1 MKKINNNGFTLVEVL
16 VTITIMGL
24 ISILALPEVQ
34 QLQAKNRLQKFI
46 TYGDTLK
53 DSAKLYVDSNS
64 PDLFGYATTGCAD
77 IPFSEL
83 KAKTLAK
90 DYLTGGITCDNN
102 QTYVHVVR
110 KNGVDTYKVFLKCV
124 SSSGKV
130 EYQTE
135 NLEVCPGGT
144 SPGGGGSGG
153 GETPGGGGS
162 GGGETPGGGGGSGGS
177 GGGGTVV
184 IGTGNFTISISPED
198 GSTWKRN
205 RKATI
210 KVTSDDGF
218 AANTV
223 VSYYL
228 ATDAAGNNQVA
239 GTSGAISFGNSAGTK
254 QMERTVILQG
264 VTGRLYLIAKP
275 IRMVDI
281 NGNSY
286 TDNVASGELLF
297 DNDPPKLKSVVEVK
311 REDALTVLQLYTE
324 TNKHLMIDFEENGSG
339 IVKWSYT
346 YPDGDGEEKD
356 YYFSIGPIL
365 SAWCQKDTSTSNLW
379 PTNGV
384 CNNEYHYFF
393 TSAFKKSTSAE
404 GKRVILKAYD
414 AVGNVGTIETTIVV
428 D

>member
-1 MKKINNNGFTLVEVL
+1 MKRINNKGFTLVEVL

-130 EYQTE
+130 EYQTDH
-135 NLEVCPGGT
+135 LEVCPGGA
-144 SPGGGGSGG
+144 SP
-153 GETPGGGGS
+153 

-210 KVTSDDGF
+210 KVTSDDSF

-239 GTSGAISFGNSAGTK
+239 GTAGAISFGNSAGTK

-297 DNDPPKLKSVVEVK
+297 DNEPPKLKSVTSLELKPYIATYRYLKV
-311 REDALTVLQLYTE
+311 
-324 TNKHLMIDFEENGSG
+324 DFEENGSG
-339 IVKWSYT
+339 IVKWTYT
-346 YPDGDGEEKD
+346 YPDGDNVEKK
-356 YYFSIGPIL
+356 YEIRAVGTFL
-365 SAWCQKDTSTSNLW
+365 NVLLRAWCENDSGNASSTCDN
-379 PTNGV
+379 T
-384 CNNEYHYFF
+384 YHYFYTSPF
-393 TSAFKKSTSAE
+393 TDSTSAE
-404 GKRVILKAYD
+404 GKRVIIKAYD
-414 AVGNVGTIETTIVV
+414 EVGNVGTIETIVV
-428 D
+428 VD

>member
-1 MKKINNNGFTLVEVL
+1 MKRINNKGFTLVEVL

-135 NLEVCPGGT
+135 HLEVCPGGA
-144 SPGGGGSGG
+144 SPGG

-162 GGGETPGGGGGSGGS
+162 GGGETPGGS

-297 DNDPPKLKSVVEVK
+297 DNDPPKLKSVTEGI
-311 REDALTVLQLYTE
+311 RSYTIDGDR
-324 TNKHLMIDFEENGSG
+324 KHLMVDFEENGSG
-339 IVKWSYT
+339 IVKWTYT
-346 YPDGDGEEKD
+346 YPDENNTEKD
-356 YYFSIGPIL
+356 YLFYGHIL
-365 SAWCQKDTSTSNLW
+365 AVLPQSRAWCQQTSSFTELSNLLN
-379 PTNGV
+379 TNKV
-384 CNNEYHYFF
+384 CDNEYHYFV
-393 TSAFKKSTSAE
+393 TSAFREATDAS
-404 GKRVILKAYD
+404 GKRVIIKAYD
-414 AVGNVGTIETTIVV
+414 EVGNVGTIETTIVV